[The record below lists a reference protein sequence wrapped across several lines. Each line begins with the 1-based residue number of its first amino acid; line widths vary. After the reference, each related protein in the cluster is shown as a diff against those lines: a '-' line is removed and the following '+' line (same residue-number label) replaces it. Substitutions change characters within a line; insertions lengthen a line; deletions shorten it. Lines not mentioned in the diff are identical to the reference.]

1 MFEYV
6 FTETY
11 IFIFL
16 LAVSFYILQNIKSNK
31 LIALI
36 IICILIYV
44 IYLYLR
50 QVANDKATNLNYQ
63 ENTLDDDI
71 KDRENTNENIFYID
85 KFPKTVK
92 YLKENED
99 LMKIVTNLRF
109 VIKFNKTRY
118 SDIILN
124 MNKIMKIYIYILS
137 DRYDAVQYIPIF
149 TDIRDNIIEIMYSL
163 FIIIPPSLKHTYGLN
178 PHTEIYRS
186 VNDFMIL
193 SRNMLKIL
201 EKFAIIHNEYEY
213 IPDNTYRAYNAKT
226 SSFP

>member
-6 FTETY
+6 IIETY

-16 LAVSFYILQNIKSNK
+16 LAIIFYILQNLKSNK

-36 IICILIYV
+36 IICILIIIIY
-44 IYLYLR
+44 IYL
-50 QVANDKATNLNYQ
+50 QKVANDKATNLNYQ
-63 ENTLDDDI
+63 ENTLEDDI
-71 KDRENTNENIFYID
+71 KDRENISDKIFYID

-92 YLKENED
+92 YLKENKD

-137 DRYDAVQYIPIF
+137 DRYDAVQFIPIF

-163 FIIIPPSLKHTYGLN
+163 FIIIPSTLKHTYGLN

-186 VNDFMIL
+186 INEFMIL
-193 SRNMLKIL
+193 SRNMLTTL
-201 EKFAIIHNEYEY
+201 EKFGIIHNQYEY
-213 IPDNTYRAYNAKT
+213 IPDNTYRAYNTKT